1 MGVIADGVSSL
12 TDLAAMVKGMKDRSV
27 SSLTKFTKDANI
39 IGRVYIEENIARDD
53 VAVPLMGVLNQMY
66 VSYILTALHLD
77 QVIVGGRTVREVIG
91 AVSSEGYVDAA
102 EFIESCFGEDMM
114 DKPMPSLE
122 ASLSKME
129 DDTQRL
135 ICGRLIELDLMGVFS
150 VETTE
155 TSTANRLSRTTS
167 EARGTSENKSTANG
181 TSSKDSTTTGTSSSD
196 TTSERMSEATTKDH
210 NFKSSKTTMNE
221 NGEQHQTGSD
231 KRTTSETS
239 KDSRTTTTSGSD
251 EKTTST
257 SGRDTTDSTKNQSAQ
272 KLQSFKAYIYVQMIP
287 YILDAPT
294 MHSFFDFNFL
304 PGFLRRW
311 KQMRAGEI
319 KFFRDF
325 IFAKDL
331 IEKQR
336 QKIKEDKSGILV
348 DMMLRQKNK
357 LATWVMRVAG
367 LAPTNYNAASSIF
380 VVSKQAFD
388 AACANAHINFSSN
401 ATRQT
406 FFSKTFTMMLLVV
419 DPMYGTME
427 LYLNGLDVVGK
438 YTFDM
443 INRVGAKGKDS
454 FDLKQIM
461 QSLNQ
466 GMTPKF

>member
-12 TDLAAMVKGMKDRSV
+12 TDLVAMVKGMKDRSV

-53 VAVPLMGVLNQMY
+53 IAVPLMGVLNQMY

-77 QVIVGGRTVREVIG
+77 QLVVGGRTVREVIG

-135 ICGRLIELDLMGVFS
+135 ICGRLIELDLMGLFK

-155 TSTANRLSRTTS
+155 KQTANRSSSKNS
-167 EARGTSENKSTANG
+167 ESKGTSVSDTNSNRNSVATKIHASNPDE
-181 TSSKDSTTTGTSSSD
+181 DSETTT
-196 TTSERMSEATTKDH
+196 
-210 NFKSSKTTMNE
+210 NE
-221 NGEQHQTGSD
+221 SGNQHQTV
-231 KRTTSETS
+231 R
-239 KDSRTTTTSGSD
+239 D
-251 EKTTST
+251 ERQTDEIAT
-257 SGRDTTDSTKNQSAQ
+257 DTTDSTKDQSAQ
-272 KLQSFKAYIYVQMIP
+272 KLQAFKAYIYVQMIP
-287 YILDAPT
+287 YILDAST

-419 DPMYGTME
+419 DPLYGTME

>member
-12 TDLAAMVKGMKDRSV
+12 TDLVAMVKGMKDRSV

-53 VAVPLMGVLNQMY
+53 IAVPLMGVLNQMY

-77 QVIVGGRTVREVIG
+77 QLVVGGRTVREVIG

-135 ICGRLIELDLMGVFS
+135 ICGRLIELDLMGLFS

-155 TSTANRLSRTTS
+155 GSISDRESSGKSKVDGNTIGHSTSYKSSHTVER
-167 EARGTSENKSTANG
+167 EASNPGKT
-181 TSSKDSTTTGTSSSD
+181 KDSKVSGDDSQTQTSFDERETVQSS
-196 TTSERMSEATTKDH
+196 
-210 NFKSSKTTMNE
+210 
-221 NGEQHQTGSD
+221 
-231 KRTTSETS
+231 
-239 KDSRTTTTSGSD
+239 
-251 EKTTST
+251 
-257 SGRDTTDSTKNQSAQ
+257 TDSTQSRKFQSAQ

-287 YILDAPT
+287 YILDAST

-388 AACANAHINFSSN
+388 AACANAHIDFSSN

-419 DPMYGTME
+419 DPLYGTME